1 MGRAIEMEKDI
12 QTLKNQMNEVFLIL
26 EEISKVGT
34 KQEHIDIHEATKEE
48 KADTKGDGDSSS
60 KPNKG
65 KSNAKNKSSKDSGS
79 SE

>member
-12 QTLKNQMNEVFLIL
+12 HTLKNQMNEVFLIL

-48 KADTKGDGDSSS
+48 KTDTKGDGDSSS

-65 KSNAKNKSSKDSGS
+65 KSNAKAKSGKNSGS
-79 SE
+79 SK

>member
-1 MGRAIEMEKDI
+1 MGRAIEVDKRLDALEFKV
-12 QTLKNQMNEVFLIL
+12 NEVLLIL
-26 EEISKVGT
+26 DELSRVNT
-34 KQEHIDIHEATKEE
+34 TQEHIDIHEATKEE
-48 KADTKGDGDSSS
+48 KADTKGNGDSSS

>member
-12 QTLKNQMNEVFLIL
+12 SELKHKVNEIFLIL
-26 EEISKVGT
+26 DELSKVAT

-48 KADTKGDGDSSS
+48 KTDTKGDGNSSG

>member
-12 QTLKNQMNEVFLIL
+12 ETLKHQVNEIFLIL

-48 KADTKGDGDSSS
+48 KTDTKGDGNSSGKS
-60 KPNKG
+60 NKG